1 MSRREVKQETCL
13 EKEEGTAEK
22 KKNSRNKR
30 IQREKINEKT
40 L

>member
-22 KKNSRNKR
+22 KNRRNKR